1 MPCQQEVT
9 LPVSFI
15 TTVMPIMLQIFNTKE
30 VSYCL
35 YKMAYLTK
43 NLPSYLFVACS
54 HLDLA
59 DGGAWFSQQM
69 KRCQDCWASCNAA
82 EWTPLSSPGG
92 GKTCRALLMT
102 AKNMQPPKHKGD
114 CLKKHKETHPAPK
127 KKKKK
132 GTKTTFIIVNL
143 PSLVPHGCT
152 ESTSQGPCQLW
163 SLNITAARNTINNSQ
178 KNKYATAVLFSY
190 SI

>member
-15 TTVMPIMLQIFNTKE
+15 TTVMPTMLQIFNTKE
-30 VSYCL
+30 VSNCL

-69 KRCQDCWASCNAA
+69 KRCQDCWASCNAV

-132 GTKTTFIIVNL
+132 RNQNNIYHCKSPFFGAPWLHREHITR
-143 PSLVPHGCT
+143 SL
-152 ESTSQGPCQLW
+152 STLVLEHHCC
-163 SLNITAARNTINNSQ
+163 
-178 KNKYATAVLFSY
+178 KKYH
-190 SI
+190 

>member
-1 MPCQQEVT
+1 
-9 LPVSFI
+9 
-15 TTVMPIMLQIFNTKE
+15 MLQIFNTNK
-30 VSYCL
+30 VSCCL

-54 HLDLA
+54 HPDLA

-92 GKTCRALLMT
+92 ENTYRALLMT

-114 CLKKHKETHPAPK
+114 CLKKKIKKHTPPQKRK
-127 KKKKK
+127 KKRNQKNNIYHCKC
-132 GTKTTFIIVNL
+132 
-143 PSLVPHGCT
+143 PSLVPHGCID
-152 ESTSQGPCQLW
+152 STSQGPCQLW
-163 SLNITAARNTINNSQ
+163 SLNTTAARNTINKSQ
-178 KNKYATAVLFSY
+178 KNKHATAVLFSY